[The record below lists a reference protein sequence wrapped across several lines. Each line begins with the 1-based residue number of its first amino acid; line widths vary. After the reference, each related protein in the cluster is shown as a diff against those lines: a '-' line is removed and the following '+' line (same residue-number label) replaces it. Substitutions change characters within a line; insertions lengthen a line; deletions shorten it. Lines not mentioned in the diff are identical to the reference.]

1 MISLFNI
8 LSELNCEPI
17 NEVHNVDLAQH
28 KKNPHGKSMKS
39 RVRIYKSI
47 TDALRQGF
55 VGQVFS
61 TTESDRLYV
70 ITVQKW
76 GTDTEQIING
86 RSAKAFYSYKDAK
99 KFAVRTMVR
108 HAGERSKDIKKSAF
122 GGKDEKEFN

>member
-55 VGQVFS
+55 VGQIFS

-70 ITVQKW
+70 ISVQKW

-108 HAGERSKDIKKSAF
+108 HAGERSKDIKKSVF
-122 GGKDEKEFN
+122 GGKDKKEFN

>member
-1 MISLFNI
+1 MSCLFDV
-8 LSELNCEPI
+8 LKELNYGSI
-17 NEVHNVDLAQH
+17 NEVHNVDLAKH
-28 KKNPHGKSMKS
+28 KKSPHGKSMKS
-39 RVRIYKSI
+39 RVRIYRSI
-47 TDALRQGF
+47 TDALRQGYI
-55 VGQVFS
+55 GQVFS

-108 HAGERSKDIKKSAF
+108 HAGERSKDIKKAAF
-122 GGKDEKEFN
+122 NKEKGKEFS